1 MFVACC
7 GREPWAV
14 RLSVLAWASVLVS
27 RPVRSVPFS
36 LHSFVKAY
44 SIEVEIEIEVEA
56 PAVLV

>member
-1 MFVACC
+1 M
-7 GREPWAV
+7 
-14 RLSVLAWASVLVS
+14 SVLAWASVLVS